1 MTTTRR
7 TFLTAVGCT
16 GLLGLGVAQ
25 TNGQSEDDLARDSFT
40 LMSGT
45 ADATEVHVTTA
56 SESGPTALVV
66 GGMHGNENAGYLAAE
81 KIAQWNI
88 ERGTLVTIPRAN
100 AEAVAAD
107 ARTASGESDL
117 NRQFP
122 SGSERETELARAI
135 WGVVEEYDPDVVID
149 LHESIG
155 IYDGDL
161 VGGVGQVIFTSWDE
175 SASDDAAAAAQY
187 LNRNYVSRD
196 DYAFSVGAFSSPS
209 NEPSGLFSHK
219 AARDAGADA
228 FLVEV
233 TSKDTEIGKRVQWH
247 TKLVQQLVEEEL
259 LTTGGDGNDGDEDGE
274 DDESGG
280 DDEDG
285 GNGDEGDDGSDEQN
299 EPPVAQIQSDAGGR
313 SIERGET
320 VTLDASASEDGD
332 GEIVEYAWDTDG
344 DGAFETDGEST
355 ELAPTECGEF
365 RVTLRVTDDAGS
377 VATDNVVISVV

>member
-7 TFLTAVGCT
+7 TFLTAAGCT

-25 TNGQSEDDLARDSFT
+25 THGQNGDDLARDSFT

-66 GGMHGNENAGYLAAE
+66 GGMHGNEEAGYLAAE

-122 SGSERETELARAI
+122 SGSEPETELARAI

-175 SASDDAAAAAQY
+175 SASDDARAAAQY

-196 DYAFSVGAFSSPS
+196 NYTFSVGAFSSPS
-209 NEPSGLFSHK
+209 SEPTGLLSHK

-247 TKLVQQLVEEEL
+247 AKLVQQLVEEEL
-259 LTTGGDGNDGDEDGE
+259 LTAGGDGNDGDEDGE
-274 DDESGG
+274 DGG

-285 GNGDEGDDGSDEQN
+285 GNGDEGDDGSDDQN
-299 EPPVAQIQSDAGGR
+299 EPPVARIQSDAGGN
-313 SIERGET
+313 SVERGET
-320 VTLDASASEDGD
+320 VTFDASASEDGD
-332 GEIVEYAWDTDG
+332 GDIVEYAWDTDD
-344 DGAFETDGEST
+344 DGAFETNGQSA
-355 ELAPTECGEF
+355 ELSPTECGEF
-365 RVTLRVTDDAGS
+365 RVMLRVTDDEGS
-377 VATDNVVISVV
+377 VATDDVVISVV